1 MDEDNSHDGKRSLQG
16 DEEGEEDQD
25 DVYDD
30 EPEQDKLSRTSHCY
44 IHTKSS
50 AKMTNS
56 EV

>member
-1 MDEDNSHDGKRSLQG
+1 MDEGNSHDGKRSLQG